1 MVSIAHVDS
10 ELIAEGFA
18 FEEESD
24 SDEYGDGDGAGAP
37 LPLPAPLAPGAPAA
51 DGAAALVAVH
61 QEDPVFADSELTLLT
76 ECFSDYKTG
85 TGYRYRPQ
93 AKQQRRND
101 VLNRKCNRQGERI
114 ASLQSQLVEHE
125 EREAQQ
131 TRKTGGHPG
140 ERRSLDIAFRR
151 ACGWTSHRNAAI
163 WVGDPTLHPDTLAR
177 ARHASDMPSV
187 WLPCV

>member
-10 ELIAEGFA
+10 ELFSEGFA

-24 SDEYGDGDGAGAP
+24 SDEFGALLTGGGDGDGAGAP

-51 DGAAALVAVH
+51 DGAAAL
-61 QEDPVFADSELTLLT
+61 DPIFADSELTLLT
-76 ECFSDYKTG
+76 EGFSDYKTG
-85 TGYRYRPQ
+85 TGYRSQ
-93 AKQQRRND
+93 AKQQRRHD
-101 VLNRKCNRQGERI
+101 VLKRKCNRQRERI

-131 TRKTGGHPG
+131 TRKTGGHLG
-140 ERRSLDIAFRR
+140 ETRSLDIAFRR

-177 ARHASDMPSV
+177 AEVITPTAILSS
-187 WLPCV
+187 